1 MRNIIITIVLI
12 VVLVLSLLVGISK
25 KEHKKVLQSNA
36 FSGINLDDFTLIN
49 EQDKLLQDKLALV
62 FFSTH
67 CSLCSYELEQLK
79 YKAYTEIDFLFCS
92 LEPKDSIL
100 QYIRYND
107 FEPAPN
113 LIFAQIDSSLLK
125 HKYQLKGYPSYFLY
139 KDDSLVTYKS
149 GILSDQKIRNVFYG
163 EN

>member
-1 MRNIIITIVLI
+1 MNRLTILFLVFLIVLA
-12 VVLVLSLLVGISK
+12 SLLLALKEKVNSK
-25 KEHKKVLQSNA
+25 NEFAIRNNYFL
-36 FSGINLDDFTLIN
+36 INDFTLIN
-49 EQDKLLQDKLALV
+49 NPNKVFQDKIALI

-79 YKAYTEIDFLFCS
+79 YVAYTEIDFLFCS
-92 LEPKDSIL
+92 LETKDSIL
-100 QYIRYND
+100 RYIRNND